1 MLKNT
6 FYCTLGCL
14 SGYFG
19 LNCRERCSGQCINK
33 KPCDNINGVCLNGC
47 RDGYTGTHCN
57 KCKITNIT

>member
-1 MLKNT
+1 MFKNA
-6 FYCTLGCL
+6 FYCTLGCP
-14 SGYFG
+14 SGLFG
-19 LNCRERCSGQCINK
+19 LNCRELCSGQCINN